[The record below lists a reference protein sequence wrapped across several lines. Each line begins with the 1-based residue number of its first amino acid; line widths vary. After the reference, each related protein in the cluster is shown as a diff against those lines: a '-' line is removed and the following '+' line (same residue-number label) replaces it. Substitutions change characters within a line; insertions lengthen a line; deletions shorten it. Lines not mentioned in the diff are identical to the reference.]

1 MQDFD
6 TSITDTRRSGNR
18 IVLFGVAA
26 IVTILVGAAILLVLT
41 LPDANAFNDKVARIF
56 AENDALTSDAEIKLL
71 EILAL
76 SGTAFSETL
85 GSYRML

>member
-41 LPDANAFNDKVARIF
+41 LPDANAFNDKVAQIF

-76 SGTAFSETL
+76 SGTAFS
-85 GSYRML
+85 